1 MPEAKHSPA
10 YEAKNAWTVYKSDED
25 RAKMKAFVDGY
36 IDFLSA
42 CKTERETVAFAEKT
56 LRGHG
61 FGDDPASGRY
71 LAVLRGKCLFAFR
84 RGTEPLSKGISL
96 VAAHGDCPRL
106 DWKQHPFVEQA
117 GFAQAKTHYYGGL
130 RKYQWL
136 SRPLALHG
144 VAVKDTGEAVPVRIG
159 DEPGDPV
166 FCIADLLPHLAQ
178 KQVTQSVREAFE
190 GEKLNVILG
199 SIPRPEEEEKQD
211 KAGDKAGK
219 AKDPLAKSPV
229 KGAVLD
235 LLQEKYGLCEE
246 DFITA
251 EIEVVPAAPA
261 SYVGF
266 DRSLVGGYGQDDR
279 ICVYTALQ
287 ALCDARADCTKNI
300 ALMIWDKEEIGSDG
314 ATGAS
319 SRFLQYCFE
328 DVARAHEPETPA
340 SHVLLASQALSADV
354 TAGMDPDY
362 QEAHEKNNSASLGM
376 GPCFE
381 KYTGSG
387 GKYGASE
394 AHAEFYASVRGIL
407 NRAGIPWQAGELG
420 RVDHGGGG
428 TVALFLAAYGMTVV
442 DFGPPLLAMHSPFEL
457 SSVADIWSCY
467 LAYKAFYESAM

>member
-1 MPEAKHSPA
+1 
-10 YEAKNAWTVYKSDED
+10 
-25 RAKMKAFVDGY
+25 
-36 IDFLSA
+36 
-42 CKTERETVAFAEKT
+42 
-56 LRGHG
+56 
-61 FGDDPASGRY
+61 
-71 LAVLRGKCLFAFR
+71 
-84 RGTEPLSKGISL
+84 
-96 VAAHGDCPRL
+96 
-106 DWKQHPFVEQA
+106 
-117 GFAQAKTHYYGGL
+117 
-130 RKYQWL
+130 
-136 SRPLALHG
+136 
-144 VAVKDTGEAVPVRIG
+144 VPVRIG

-199 SIPRPEEEEKQD
+199 SIPRPEEEEAEKDQAQD
-211 KAGDKAGK
+211 KAGDKAKK
-219 AKDPLAKSPV
+219 AKDPLAASPV

-235 LLQEKYGLCEE
+235 LLQEKYGVCEE

-287 ALCDARADCTKNI
+287 ALCDAREDCTKNI

-328 DVARAHEPETPA
+328 DVARAHEPDTPA

-362 QEAHEKNNSASLGM
+362 QDAHEKSNAASLGN

-428 TVALFLAAYGMTVV
+428 TVALFLAAYGMNVV

-457 SSVADIWSCY
+457 SSAADVWACY
-467 LAYKAFYESAM
+467 LAYKAFYEA